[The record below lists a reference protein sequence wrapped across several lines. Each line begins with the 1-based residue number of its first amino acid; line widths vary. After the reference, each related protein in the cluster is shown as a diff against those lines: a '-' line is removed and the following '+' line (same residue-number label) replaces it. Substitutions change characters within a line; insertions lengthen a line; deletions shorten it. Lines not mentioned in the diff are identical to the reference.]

1 MKAPFSCLQLEK
13 ECALPARSKK
23 KSEQEFSAERLEAFH
38 KVKHPDAG

>member
-1 MKAPFSCLQLEK
+1 MRVAGTIE
-13 ECALPARSKK
+13 K